1 MIDRIRRFVES
12 VVFAGLNPASGP
24 RQSKGAGRLAPF
36 RERVDRFISGGRPR
50 DPLYLTN
57 RTWSQKL
64 RLAAV
69 VATPCLVV
77 AVIGGLF
84 LNGVFRPK
92 TAPPKELT
100 AADLI
105 AKVLPGVGDTKLD
118 SNADAEVAEVTVDRR
133 GAGRVVGVLKNKT
146 DHVISVDLVLYFVN
160 GNGSRV
166 GSDVKRVE
174 NAPARS
180 SFPFD
185 FPLRWADAAHVLVK
199 EIRTVK

>member
-12 VVFAGLNPASGP
+12 VVYAGLNPASGP
-24 RQSKGAGRLAPF
+24 RQSKGAGRFAPF
-36 RERVDRFISGGRPR
+36 RERLDKFISGGRPR

-69 VATPCLVV
+69 VATPCLIV
-77 AVIGGLF
+77 AGIVGLL

-100 AADLI
+100 AADMI
-105 AKVLPGVGDTKLD
+105 AKVLPGVGETKIEK
-118 SNADAEVAEVTVDRR
+118 NADAEVAEVTVDRQ
-133 GAGRVVGVLKNKT
+133 GAGHVVGVLKNKT
-146 DHVISVDLVLYFVN
+146 DHVISVDLVLAFVN

-166 GSDVKRVE
+166 DTNAFRVK
-174 NAPARS
+174 NAPAGS
-180 SFPFD
+180 LFPFS
-185 FPLRWADAAHVLVK
+185 FPLRTPDAVHVFVM